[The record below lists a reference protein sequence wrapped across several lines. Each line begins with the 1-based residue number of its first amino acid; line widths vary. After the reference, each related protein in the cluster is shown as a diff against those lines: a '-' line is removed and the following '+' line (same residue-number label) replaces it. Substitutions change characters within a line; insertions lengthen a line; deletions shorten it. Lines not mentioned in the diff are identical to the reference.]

1 MMEIESPTRNQ
12 MKQHGE
18 SAEDRDDS
26 FKYEENFLKDEVN
39 LVRDEDEEIIT
50 TQHRAEADPTVKTLR
65 PTQQQL
71 SMLDFFRHFLSQNEM
86 TATMECL
93 ENEWAELVQ
102 KGELDDERIG
112 PIPEVYTEIQSLTR
126 ELKKAVREK
135 EEYVRMAREAAGA
148 LQGAR
153 RAREGQRL
161 QHRRLVQENN
171 KLTEDIERLRIKCD
185 ASKSE
190 VERMSEKYKT
200 ASKQVFQMAVGMDNI
215 STEKVS

>member
-1 MMEIESPTRNQ
+1 

-18 SAEDRDDS
+18 SPEDRDDS
-26 FKYEENFLKDEVN
+26 FKYEENFLKDEIN

-71 SMLDFFRHFLSQNEM
+71 SMLDFFRPFLSQNEM

-135 EEYVRMAREAAGA
+135 EELGPLREEV
-148 LQGAR
+148 LTN
-153 RAREGQRL
+153 RL
-161 QHRRLVQENN
+161 QRATQSDTTGGEKASATCLIRW
-171 KLTEDIERLRIKCD
+171 KFYRKGSSGIKN
-185 ASKSE
+185 
-190 VERMSEKYKT
+190 EKY
-200 ASKQVFQMAVGMDNI
+200 NI
-215 STEKVS
+215 CC